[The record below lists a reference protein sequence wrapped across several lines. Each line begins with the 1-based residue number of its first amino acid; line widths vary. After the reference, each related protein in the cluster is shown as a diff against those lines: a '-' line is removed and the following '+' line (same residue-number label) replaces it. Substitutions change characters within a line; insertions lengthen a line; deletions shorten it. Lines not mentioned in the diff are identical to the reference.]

1 MKAKKLS
8 FAVIAMAIVVVTVA
22 VVSCKKDNENA
33 MNNKIESA
41 RTFDPRQIERHPISS
56 EPGGGNFK

>member
-1 MKAKKLS
+1 MKAKKVS
-8 FAVIAMAIVVVTVA
+8 FAIIAMAIVAIAVA

-33 MNNKIESA
+33 MNNKTKSA